1 MSLTEVPA
9 IKRTKSIAVKQ
20 IIKIETQKLLTAVP
34 KNSLI
39 IALDQHGK
47 ECSTLELT
55 KKLDIWHN
63 EQQDICCLIGGPDGL
78 AADCLQNAHE
88 IWSLSQL
95 TLPHQLVKIFI
106 AEQIYRAWS
115 IINNHPYHRN

>member
-1 MSLTEVPA
+1 MSLTEIPA